1 MLETIGTVMIAVAIT
16 VLLIFITLA
25 YKPGGAERRPAVAEM
40 IIAGAAALLGIG
52 LGLAEFATSRSA
64 GEAHRVIEFGRF
76 GMVGGALVL
85 MWLWVRLGHS
95 RQGRV
100 SP

>member
-1 MLETIGTVMIAVAIT
+1 MLETIGTVMIAVAIV
-16 VLLIFITLA
+16 VLLILISLA
-25 YKPGGAERRPAVAEM
+25 YQPGGAERRPAVAET
-40 IIAGAAALLGIG
+40 IIASLAALLAIG

-85 MWLWVRLGHS
+85 MWLWVRLGNN
-95 RQGRV
+95 RRGRV